1 MMRYTLFL
9 ICLFFWQTVMGGVME
24 QNSLNDEGQAL
35 WIASPVQSP
44 SQLFR
49 KEFTLRKKVTKATM
63 RASAQGLYELRI
75 NGQKVDDQLFTPGWT
90 SYNHRLQVQEY
101 DATPYIGKGR
111 NAVGFIVGN
120 GWYRSR
126 MARIKGRWAYGDTL
140 RVWAEMTIA
149 YTDGTTDTITTDPT
163 WRTASS
169 PITMTD
175 IYDGETFDARLWP
188 DGWDMAGFND
198 IRWQPVTADTVK
210 ARLIPQE
217 GVPVR
222 VVKELKP
229 LRRFTTPRG
238 ERVLD
243 FGQNITGWVKFRL
256 RGNAGDS
263 IVLKFAETLDSDGN
277 FYTANLRT
285 AKATDTYIFRGNGM
299 EEHSPRFTFFG
310 FRYVKIEQ
318 YTGDIN
324 PQNFTAQVIS
334 SDLMPTG
341 TFECS
346 DTLINRFVEN
356 TRWSMTDN
364 FLDIPTDCPQRDEK
378 LGWTADAQVFAPTA
392 CYLAD
397 VRQFFVKW
405 LRDLAIEQAPDGG
418 VPCVV
423 PDLRRSYGSSG
434 WDDAVTELPTLL
446 FKVYGDTL
454 LLREFYPNMKRWV
467 DYLCQHTDT
476 TLVYHGGRFG
486 DWFDYADADTAYHGP
501 RTTKDL
507 VGTAYFARSADLTA
521 RAAHVLGY
529 DTEAQ
534 HYDSLAQQV
543 KQVFRRRFLTAP
555 ASQTSLSL
563 ALAFG
568 LLPEDEEPYYARLL
582 ADEVRRTGHI
592 TTGFLGTPLICPV
605 LTKYGYEDEAALLLT
620 RTDYPSWLY
629 PVTRGATTIWERW
642 DALRPDGTLSGH
654 SLNHYAFGAAVGW
667 LFSDVA
673 GICQTDTSTGYR
685 HILIRPRLTRHL
697 HWACA
702 TYRSP
707 AGLISSLWQRTPH
720 GFTLTIEVPA
730 DATVILPEPDSQGR
744 ERIEV
749 EAGRHTFI
757 CKNQ

>member
-1 MMRYTLFL
+1 MRTIL
-9 ICLFFWQTVMGGVME
+9 IYLCLIAAMVA
-24 QNSLNDEGQAL
+24 QAAE
-35 WIASPVQSP
+35 WIASPMQSP
-44 SQLFR
+44 SRLLR
-49 KEFTLRKKVTKATM
+49 KEFILRKQVRNATA
-63 RASAQGLYELRI
+63 RVSAQGLYELRM
-75 NGQKVDDQLFTPGWT
+75 NGLKVGDELFTPGWT

-101 DATPYIGKGR
+101 DATPYVTKGR
-111 NAVGFIVGN
+111 NAVGIIVGN

-126 MARIKGRWAYGDTL
+126 MARIRGRWAYGDTL
-140 RVWAEMTIA
+140 RVRAELVVT
-149 YTDGTTDTITTDPT
+149 YKDGTTDTIATDGS
-163 WRTASS
+163 WRTTES
-169 PITMTD
+169 PITATD
-175 IYDGETFDARLWP
+175 IYDGETYDARLWP
-188 DGWDMAGFND
+188 EGWDSPGFND
-198 IRWQPVTADTVK
+198 RQWLPAMETKTENVK
-210 ARLIPQE
+210 AKLIPQE

-222 VVKELKP
+222 VIKELKP
-229 LRRFTTPRG
+229 LHRFTTPRG

-256 RGNAGDS
+256 HGNAGDS

-277 FYTANLRT
+277 FYTANLRK
-285 AKATDTYIFRGNGM
+285 AKATDTYIFRGDGV

-310 FRYVKIEQ
+310 FRYVKIER
-318 YTGDIN
+318 YTGDID
-324 PQNFTAQVIS
+324 PQNFTAQVVS
-334 SDLMPTG
+334 SDLTPTG

-346 DTLINRFVEN
+346 DTLINRLVEN

-446 FKVYGDTL
+446 YKAYGDTL

-467 DYLCQHTDT
+467 DYLCRHTDT
-476 TLVYHGGRFG
+476 TFVYHGGRFG

-501 RTTKDL
+501 RTAKDL
-507 VGTAYFARSADLTA
+507 IGTAYFVRSADLTA
-521 RAAHVLGY
+521 RAARVLGY
-529 DTEAQ
+529 DAEAQ

-543 KQVFRRRFLTAP
+543 KQAFRLRFLTDSTRQASTRQ
-555 ASQTSLSL
+555 SQTYYVI

-568 LLPEDEEPYYARLL
+568 LLPEDDEPHYARLL
-582 ADEVRRTGHI
+582 ADEVRHTGHI

-629 PVTRGATTIWERW
+629 PVTRGATTVWERW

-654 SLNHYAFGAAVGW
+654 SLNHYAFGAVVGW

-673 GICQTDTSTGYR
+673 GIRQADTSTGYR
-685 HILIRPRLTRHL
+685 HIVIQPRLTRHL
-697 HWACA
+697 HWARA

-707 AGLISSLWQRTPH
+707 AGFISSSWQRTPA
-720 GFTLTIEVPA
+720 GFILTIEVPA
-730 DATVILPEPDSQGR
+730 TATVILPEPDQEGR
-744 ERIEV
+744 TRIEV
-749 EAGRHTFI
+749 EAGRHTFV
-757 CKNQ
+757 CPTP